1 MAGNRVELHSLLEGL
16 LGSRNVY
23 FQPPESFKLHYPCI
37 IYERSGIRSDRADNR
52 PYLTRKRYT
61 VTVIDKDPD
70 SKIPDKVVNLDY
82 CVFDRHFTA
91 DHLNHDVFTLYF

>member
-1 MAGNRVELHSLLEGL
+1 MARNRVELQSLLEGL

-23 FQPPESFKLHYPCI
+23 FQPPESFKLNYPCI
-37 IYERSGIRSDRADNR
+37 IYERSGIRDDRANNK
-52 PYLTRKRYT
+52 PYLRRKSYT

-70 SKIPDKVVNLDY
+70 SEIPDRVKDLEY
-82 CVFDRHFTA
+82 CVFDRSFKA